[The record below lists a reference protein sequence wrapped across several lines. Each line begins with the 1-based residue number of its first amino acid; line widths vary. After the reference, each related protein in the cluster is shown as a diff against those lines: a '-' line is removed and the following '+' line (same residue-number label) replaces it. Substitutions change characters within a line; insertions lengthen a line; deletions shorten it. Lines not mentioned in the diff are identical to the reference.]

1 MKIILHFLSI
11 LVDLHM
17 TSKELYSFLQNVPY
31 LVLGAKRLLVVK
43 N

>member
-1 MKIILHFLSI
+1 MKNYPTFLSI
-11 LVDLHM
+11 LVDLHI